1 MTLNR
6 LSAAAQTLLL
16 SRPSMNAKA
25 FDQLDKAE
33 GLGRYYLRPKEQTA
47 VKFEDDLEEQGLQF
61 VFRFEQ

>member
-1 MTLNR
+1 
-6 LSAAAQTLLL
+6 
-16 SRPSMNAKA
+16 MNAKA